1 LAGKTKSKKN
11 SFRNH
16 RLRDFVVAM
25 SINWLLNDIAK
36 ATPSAVDELCL
47 VYRHAIDQD
56 HI

>member
-1 LAGKTKSKKN
+1 
-11 SFRNH
+11 
-16 RLRDFVVAM
+16 M